1 MAASP
6 QKNKVDSDSSARTL
20 EALLVWILCVQ
31 STAVQQYSSR
41 SFRSSH
47 SRHNRIHRVK
57 FCLATSFSRCF
68 GFSGGGE
75 SGVSSSILLFLK
87 KAQLIS
93 AQLCSFILHDAVRWS
108 SIVVSYSMIEYW
120 ILDPTVVRLSPT
132 NSTLVLVPG
141 TSTVP
146 YDKRLFFV

>member
-1 MAASP
+1 MT
-6 QKNKVDSDSSARTL
+6 RTP
-20 EALLVWILCVQ
+20 LLVRWRPCL
-31 STAVQQYSSR
+31 SGSYASGVQQYRVQQSKFSVVALSSQPNPPGQVLSR
-41 SFRSSH
+41 DFLLALLRLLGRWGVWSLLQHPPLSEGGSAHFSSA
-47 SRHNRIHRVK
+47 
-57 FCLATSFSRCF
+57 L
-68 GFSGGGE
+68 
-75 SGVSSSILLFLK
+75 
-87 KAQLIS
+87 
-93 AQLCSFILHDAVRWS
+93 LCSFILHDAVRWC